1 LGYQRLFFI
10 GDTWALRA
18 TPRSGV

>member
-10 GDTWALRA
+10 GDTWSLPA